1 MNATYNFQKSIAE
14 YYKILSA
21 LWCMCVNIRNITSQY
36 DAYNHLLF
44 KIKKKKLNITNA
56 CWKYG

>member
-1 MNATYNFQKSIAE
+1 
-14 YYKILSA
+14 
-21 LWCMCVNIRNITSQY
+21 VNIRNITSQY

-44 KIKKKKLNITNA
+44 KIKKKLNITNA